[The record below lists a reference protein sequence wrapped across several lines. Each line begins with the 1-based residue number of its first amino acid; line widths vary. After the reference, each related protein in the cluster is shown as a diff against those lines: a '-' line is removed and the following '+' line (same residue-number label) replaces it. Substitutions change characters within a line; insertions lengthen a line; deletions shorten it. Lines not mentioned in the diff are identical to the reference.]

1 MPAKE
6 DEQGQRVEEGY
17 LGNLT
22 PAHERTLQQLWA
34 RLFELFDVNKE
45 RSAELDRKGGAAYA
59 LSLIHI

>member
-22 PAHERTLQQLWA
+22 PAHERMLQQLWA

-45 RSAELDRKGGAAYA
+45 RSAELD